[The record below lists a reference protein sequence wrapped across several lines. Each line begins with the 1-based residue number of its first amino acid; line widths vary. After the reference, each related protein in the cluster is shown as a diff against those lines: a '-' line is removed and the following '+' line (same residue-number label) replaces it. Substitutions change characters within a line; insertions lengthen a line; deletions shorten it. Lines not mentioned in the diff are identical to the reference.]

1 MRKNTR
7 LKEYKKSKYIISEAI
22 MKKGEKRKKMLLK
35 IAYDMFLT
43 NGYENTSVDEII
55 EKAQIA
61 KGTYYYYFQSKEQ
74 MLEEVIDMMIDN
86 ETEMAEQ
93 IIKTDIS
100 VPQKIVGILTSM
112 KPTEEE
118 QPIKNTLFQ
127 EENVLMHHKV
137 RKKLIDTLTPL
148 LSEVIKEGVN
158 EGIFKCDNRPERVKM
173 LLIIS
178 DGTFNEG
185 TFSQR
190 DISVFID
197 MTEKLLGAENG
208 TMNFI
213 YNLIDK
219 TDMEAVK

>member
-1 MRKNTR
+1 
-7 LKEYKKSKYIISEAI
+7 
-22 MKKGEKRKKMLLK
+22 MKKGEKRKKMLLM
-35 IAYDMFLT
+35 IAYDLFLT
-43 NGYENTSVDEII
+43 RGYENTSVDEII

-86 ETEMAEQ
+86 ETKMAEQ
-93 IIKTDIS
+93 IIRTDIS
-100 VPQKIVGILTSM
+100 VPEKIVGILTSM

-127 EENVLMHHKV
+127 EENVLMHHKI

-148 LSEVIKEGVN
+148 LSKVIKEGVD
-158 EGIFKCDNRPERVKM
+158 EGIFECDNIPERVKM

-178 DGTFNEG
+178 DGIFNEG

-219 TDMEAVK
+219 TDMEAVE

>member
-1 MRKNTR
+1 
-7 LKEYKKSKYIISEAI
+7 
-22 MKKGEKRKKMLLK
+22 
-35 IAYDMFLT
+35 MFLT
-43 NGYENTSVDEII
+43 QGYENTSVDEII

-74 MLEEVIDMMIDN
+74 MLEEVIDMMIDS
-86 ETEMAEQ
+86 ETETAKQ
-93 IIKTDIS
+93 IIRMDIS

-112 KPTEEE
+112 KPSEAE

-127 EENVLMHHKV
+127 PENVLMHHKV
-137 RKKLIDTLTPL
+137 RQKLIDIVTPL
-148 LSEVIKEGVN
+148 LSEVIKEGVE
-158 EGIFKCDNRPERVKM
+158 EGIFECDNIPERVKM

-178 DGTFNEG
+178 DSTFNEG
-185 TFSQR
+185 KFSER

-208 TMNFI
+208 TMSFI

-219 TDMEAVK
+219 SDMEAV

>member
-1 MRKNTR
+1 
-7 LKEYKKSKYIISEAI
+7 

-35 IAYDMFLT
+35 IAYDLFLT
-43 NGYENTSVDEII
+43 KGYENTSVDEII

-74 MLEEVIDMMIDN
+74 MLEEVIDMMIKN
-86 ETEMAEQ
+86 EVKMAEQ
-93 IIKTDIS
+93 IIRTDIS

-118 QPIKNTLFQ
+118 QPIKNTLFK

-137 RKKLIDTLTPL
+137 KKKLIDALTPL

-158 EGIFKCDNRPERVKM
+158 EGIFKCDNIPERVKM

-185 TFSQR
+185 TFTER

-197 MTEKLLGAENG
+197 MTEKLLGAENQ

>member
-1 MRKNTR
+1 
-7 LKEYKKSKYIISEAI
+7 

-43 NGYENTSVDEII
+43 KGYDNTSVDEII

-74 MLEEVIDMMIDN
+74 MLEEVIDMMIKN
-86 ETEMAEQ
+86 EVKMAEQ
-93 IIKTDIS
+93 IIRTDIS

-118 QPIKNTLFQ
+118 QPIKNTLFK

-158 EGIFKCDNRPERVKM
+158 EGIFKCDNIPERVKM

-185 TFSQR
+185 TFTER

-197 MTEKLLGAENG
+197 MTEKLLGAENQ

>member
-1 MRKNTR
+1 
-7 LKEYKKSKYIISEAI
+7 
-22 MKKGEKRKKMLLK
+22 MLLM

-43 NGYENTSVDEII
+43 QGYENTSIDEII
-55 EKAQIA
+55 AKAQIA

-74 MLEEVIDMMIDN
+74 MLEEVIDMMIEN
-86 ETEMAEQ
+86 ETKMAEQ
-93 IIKTDIS
+93 IIRTDIP

-127 EENVLMHHKV
+127 DENVLMHHKV

-158 EGIFKCDNRPERVKM
+158 EGIFECDNIPERVKM

-185 TFSQR
+185 TFTER

-208 TMNFI
+208 TMSFI

-219 TDMEAVK
+219 TDMETVK